1 MKINGLTIIFTI
13 VARLNCES
21 PLDSLGEMKMS
32 LQILQDTVDRISLE
46 QIKTNE
52 KVDRLQR
59 TISKVDTS
67 FESLSLGEIKTNE
80 KFDQLQ
86 KDMSRVANAVK
97 RLSLDIKSMI
107 GTNIDTL
114 EVIYEANNK
123 TFEAIDQLHNVMK
136 TIKSDCNK
144 VVNVTTDFASVDAEN
159 QDRTVSTG
167 NLNKTFNA
175 EEEKVIVVTGGYN
188 KSYIT
193 KTVEAISLEGTPL
206 CTLPDLPDERR
217 RHTMDDDIMCGGYS
231 TKTSCLRYVAGEW
244 TRFRRNL
251 VNSRSNHV
259 SWKRPDGEVVLLGGE
274 DSKSTKTSEV
284 VNGSDKQIG
293 FDLKY
298 ETYFACAIKLD
309 KFVVITGG
317 RTSQTIVSK
326 YDINGWMMD
335 LRSLNTGRYEHGCG
349 FYYKDINELI
359 YLVTGG
365 RNSAGERILSTE
377 IMSSSLARW
386 SYVGNLPK
394 ATNGLAGIS
403 INNKI
408 FITGGYNGTHVSDIL
423 KFNPDTVL
431 WEKTG
436 EMKNARYNHA
446 VAVLPLKE
454 VKPYCS

>member
-97 RLSLDIKSMI
+97 RLSLDIKAII
-107 GTNIDTL
+107 GTIIDTL

-167 NLNKTFNA
+167 NINKTFNA
-175 EEEKVIVVTGGYN
+175 EEEK
-188 KSYIT
+188 
-193 KTVEAISLEGTPL
+193 
-206 CTLPDLPDERR
+206 
-217 RHTMDDDIMCGGYS
+217 
-231 TKTSCLRYVAGEW
+231 
-244 TRFRRNL
+244 
-251 VNSRSNHV
+251 
-259 SWKRPDGEVVLLGGE
+259 
-274 DSKSTKTSEV
+274 
-284 VNGSDKQIG
+284 
-293 FDLKY
+293 
-298 ETYFACAIKLD
+298 
-309 KFVVITGG
+309 
-317 RTSQTIVSK
+317 
-326 YDINGWMMD
+326 
-335 LRSLNTGRYEHGCG
+335 
-349 FYYKDINELI
+349 
-359 YLVTGG
+359 
-365 RNSAGERILSTE
+365 
-377 IMSSSLARW
+377 
-386 SYVGNLPK
+386 
-394 ATNGLAGIS
+394 GIS
-403 INNKI
+403 EAVNDQHRKA
-408 FITGGYNGTHVSDIL
+408 
-423 KFNPDTVL
+423 
-431 WEKTG
+431 
-436 EMKNARYNHA
+436 KNA
-446 VAVLPLKE
+446 V
-454 VKPYCS
+454 CSP